1 MTRSARDQI
10 QVKAGNDMYTALSG
24 VACLVVLLGILALVV
39 QSKAVFEDSLFFPS
53 GANAASAR

>member
-1 MTRSARDQI
+1 
-10 QVKAGNDMYTALSG
+10 MYTALSG

-53 GANAASAR
+53 GTSGK